1 MNDFAPGRGPKII
14 KNHKIFMKNS
24 IPSQR
29 NTGCALSRI
38 QGNSMV
44 ATPLLA
50 ILDNSAKYLRIL
62 TSTMMK
68 KVKNFMK
75 FQENVDWRPLN
86 SPAGLPRNHKKSHG
100 ELQKYSASSKP
111 L

>member
-1 MNDFAPGRGPKII
+1 
-14 KNHKIFMKNS
+14 
-24 IPSQR
+24 
-29 NTGCALSRI
+29 
-38 QGNSMV
+38 MV
-44 ATPLLA
+44 ATRFLA
-50 ILDNSAKYLRIL
+50 KLDNSAKYLRIL

-100 ELQKYSASSKP
+100 ELQKYSVSSKP
-111 L
+111 FKTNDSEAFYKNIFMDFHENSMIFCKSLKFVGFL